1 MDQVAVSR
9 GQAAEAAAYT
19 DTALDAFARN
29 AAVLVVDDEPGMRN
43 FLSKALKPHCALV
56 ETADSAETAE
66 ALRRRY
72 HFDLMILDIRL
83 PGRSGVEWL
92 KELREK
98 DVRNDVIVMTAY
110 ADLETAI
117 EALRAG
123 AADFLLKPFR
133 LEQIIASVNRCL
145 ESRRIA
151 RENFLLRRAVSKGGL
166 EEIVGSSASI
176 REVCD
181 VIKRVAPTSATVLIE
196 GETGSGKEL
205 VASAIHRLSDR
216 SGPFVPVNCGSIS
229 PDLLE
234 SELFGHVRGAFTSA
248 HSSREGL
255 FSVAHGG
262 TLFLDEISEMSMGMQ
277 AKLLRALETRAIR
290 PVGADREVPVKV
302 RVLAATNRQLSTEVE
317 AKRFREDLF
326 FRLNVLAITVPPLRE
341 RAEDISELATRFS
354 RELSSELGVSPIPL
368 NHEDLRKLMAY
379 PWPGNVRELRNVIE
393 RSLLL
398 GKLPGEFFSPDGQ
411 AAVGNSPASN
421 PGMPLDWSMEN
432 VEKHHMLRV
441 LETLNGNKTRAAKSL
456 GVSRK
461 TLERKLKA
469 WKQEI

>member
-1 MDQVAVSR
+1 MSSGLVADAPVR
-9 GQAAEAAAYT
+9 T
-19 DTALDAFARN
+19 DASLDAFARN

-43 FLSKALKPHCALV
+43 FLSKALKPYCALV

-83 PGRSGVEWL
+83 PGCSGVEWL

-133 LEQIIASVNRCL
+133 LEQIVASVNRCL
-145 ESRRIA
+145 ESRRIT
-151 RENFLLRRAVSKGGL
+151 RENFLLRRAAPGGGL
-166 EEIVGSSASI
+166 KEIIGTSASI

-181 VIKRVAPTSATVLIE
+181 VIRRVAPTSATVLIE

-229 PDLLE
+229 PELLE

-248 HSSREGL
+248 HASREGL
-255 FSVAHGG
+255 FSVAQGG
-262 TLFLDEISEMSMGMQ
+262 TLFLDEISEMSMNMQ
-277 AKLLRALETRAIR
+277 AKLLRALETKAIR
-290 PVGADREVPVKV
+290 PVGADREIPVKV

-317 AKRFREDLF
+317 KNRFREDLF

-341 RAEDISELATRFS
+341 RADDISELTTHFS
-354 RELSSELGVSPIPL
+354 HELADELGVSPIPL
-368 NHEDLRKLMAY
+368 NHQDLQKLKEY

-398 GKLPGEFFSPDGQ
+398 GKLPGEFFSPDAR
-411 AAVGNSPASN
+411 AAVGGAAVSN
-421 PGMPLDWSMEN
+421 PGLPLDWSMED

-441 LETLNGNKTRAAKSL
+441 LDNLNGNKTRAAKSL

-469 WKQEI
+469 WKQET